1 MRKLKISVIGKS
13 GHAARII
20 NLLHDIP
27 DVHIQYVYYHKKTTD
42 GSMPFTSNINDLMS
56 SDGIIIASP
65 TPTHAEYI
73 DMLEGYN
80 GYLLV
85 EKPIV
90 STKEQTEQLW
100 KIPLERKSRIK
111 VNYNFLYS
119 SVTRY
124 IKEILSANQIGL
136 PVSFDVHT
144 CQGLAH
150 NEKYKNTWRSNI
162 SESFGVMELV
172 GVHYINLAISLFGKI
187 DHSKIDSL
195 WKTDYKTEH
204 PNTVFL
210 RLKMNS
216 DVCVNLFHSYAGP
229 YFTRMIFIGADG
241 YWEYDGNESRLYYP
255 GDTFDYSGRFTTPPL
270 VKQEKLM
277 FPIVWKESL
286 SNSVN
291 AFLDVVRSSGMF
303 DSIDFDNAL
312 ASMEPVF
319 EARSQCL

>member
-1 MRKLKISVIGKS
+1 
-13 GHAARII
+13 
-20 NLLHDIP
+20 
-27 DVHIQYVYYHKKTTD
+27 
-42 GSMPFTSNINDLMS
+42 MPFTSNINDLIS

-65 TPTHAEYI
+65 TPTHAEHI

-90 STKEQTEQLW
+90 STKEQTEKLW
-100 KIPLERKSRIK
+100 NIPLERKSRIK
-111 VNYNFLYS
+111 VNYNLLYN

-144 CQGLAH
+144 CQGIAH
-150 NEKYKNTWRSNI
+150 KENYKKTWRGNI
-162 SESFGVMELV
+162 KESFGVMELV

-187 DHSKIDSL
+187 DHSIIDCF
-195 WKTDYKTEH
+195 WKADYKAG
-204 PNTVFL
+204 PPDTVFL
-210 RLKMNS
+210 RLKTNL

-229 YFTRMIFIGADG
+229 YFTHMIFIGTDG
-241 YWEYDGNESRLYYP
+241 YWEYDGNEARLYYP
-255 GDTFDYSGRFTTPPL
+255 RDTFDNSGRFTTPPL

-303 DSIDFDNAL
+303 DSVGFDNAL
-312 ASMEPVF
+312 ASMGPVF
-319 EARSQCL
+319 EAKNQYSATN